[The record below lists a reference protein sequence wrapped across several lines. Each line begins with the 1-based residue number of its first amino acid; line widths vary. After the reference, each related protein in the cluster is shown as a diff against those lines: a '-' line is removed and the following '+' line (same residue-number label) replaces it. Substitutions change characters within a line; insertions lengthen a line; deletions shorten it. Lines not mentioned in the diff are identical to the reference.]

1 MKTDNKKSEP
11 VLSWTSLMEA
21 AQSIADI
28 EKRRGLE
35 PENAHPDLEG
45 VDTDSGT
52 RPDVEEEGSRGPT
65 QETEAAK
72 VNLSRNRLS
81 VRATNLESL
90 QVGDKPGQHSI
101 LAKSH
106 VPCAG
111 KQDVMAT
118 VVSLPSHKRGE

>member
-1 MKTDNKKSEP
+1 MNTDNKKSEP
-11 VLSWTSLMEA
+11 ALSWTSLMEA

-35 PENAHPDLEG
+35 PENAHPDLDG
-45 VDTDSGT
+45 VDADSGT
-52 RPDVEEEGSRGPT
+52 RPDVEDGSRGPS

-72 VNLSRNRLS
+72 VNFSRNRLS

-106 VPCAG
+106 ISVAG
-111 KQDVMAT
+111 KQDSMAT

>member
-1 MKTDNKKSEP
+1 MKTDYKKSEP

-35 PENAHPDLEG
+35 PENAHPDLDG

-52 RPDVEEEGSRGPT
+52 QPDVEDGSRGPS

-72 VNLSRNRLS
+72 VNFSRNRLS

-90 QVGDKPGQHSI
+90 QVSDKPGQHSI

-106 VPCAG
+106 ISIAG
-111 KQDVMAT
+111 KQDSRAT